1 MEHNTKFMVLYW
13 LKDKKDLDLL
23 KETVSSM
30 KTIDALVSLDVGTPS
45 SMVDHIVDASY
56 DVAAIF
62 TMRSTDDFP
71 AIFGSPEHQA
81 ASKVFHD
88 ILANIK
94 GYVIEF

>member
-1 MEHNTKFMVLYW
+1 MEHTTKFMVFYW
-13 LKDKKDLDLL
+13 LKDKKDLELL
-23 KETVSSM
+23 KQTVSSM
-30 KTIDALVSLDVGTPS
+30 TDIEALLSLEVGTPS
-45 SMVDHIVDASY
+45 SLVDHIVDASY

-62 TMRSTDDFP
+62 TMRSTEDFP
-71 AIFGSPEHQA
+71 AIFGSPLHQA